1 MKTYKVTIYASKS
14 ARKNAKTVYKSFCIW
29 PDSKNGKKQFTDI
42 MDFPEVAQWIA
53 NVKKDF
59 PVFHVVAYMDNVNI
73 CSWEAAYLSDYQA
86 KTKTIAIM
94 QLFNF
99 AAKNF

>member
-1 MKTYKVTIYASKS
+1 MKNYNVTIYASKS
-14 ARKNAKTVYKSFCIW
+14 TRKNAKTVYKTFSIW

-42 MDFPEVAQWIA
+42 MDFPEVTQWIA
-53 NVKKDF
+53 IVKKDY
-59 PVFHVVAYMDNVNI
+59 PVFHIVAYMDNVNI

-86 KTKTIAIM
+86 KEKTIAIM
-94 QLFNF
+94 NLFNY

>member
-1 MKTYKVTIYASKS
+1 MKNYNVTIYASKS
-14 ARKNAKTVYKSFCIW
+14 TRKNAKTVYKTFQIW
-29 PDSKNGKKQFTDI
+29 PDSKNGKKQFTDT

-53 NVKKDF
+53 IVKKDF

-73 CSWEAAYLSDYQA
+73 VSWEQHAMSDYQA
-86 KTKTIAIM
+86 KTKAIAIM
-94 QLFNF
+94 NLFNC